1 MVYCRLRVG
10 KPFLRF
16 LCKKLLVFIG
26 ILIVSG
32 TILFIV
38 PRLMPSNPVEMMITK
53 VLGGS
58 ASGGSM
64 GTGGSG
70 SGGGVTQGSMVEVLR
85 RVYTEKFGLGQSL
98 EVQFILFWKRVLTF
112 DFGISYSYYPA
123 RVNDIIARALPWTL
137 ALVIPVP
144 IIGFFMGNRLG
155 SMAAL
160 KKGKIATLAYY
171 ATVYLSIMP
180 YYWFGMTLIYVFGV
194 MLRWFPLSGAY
205 SRIWMK
211 PQWNNLN
218 FILDVLHHYALPFL
232 SLVAQGIGGWALGMR
247 ASVASQVRSTYPLYM
262 RSIGFSFKKIR
273 ERVERN
279 AILPNFT
286 WLPMSFSGLVGQTLL
301 VETVFGYPG
310 IGSLMYDAAFSL
322 DYPMLEA
329 TFLITM
335 LIVLVG
341 NLICDI
347 IYGLLDPRI
356 GSRYVSEE
364 SQ

>member
-1 MVYCRLRVG
+1 M
-10 KPFLRF
+10 
-16 LCKKLLVFIG
+16 
-26 ILIVSG
+26 
-32 TILFIV
+32 
-38 PRLMPSNPVEMMITK
+38 
-53 VLGGS
+53 
-58 ASGGSM
+58 
-64 GTGGSG
+64 
-70 SGGGVTQGSMVEVLR
+70 
-85 RVYTEKFGLGQSL
+85 
-98 EVQFILFWKRVLTF
+98 
-112 DFGISYSYYPA
+112 
-123 RVNDIIARALPWTL
+123 
-137 ALVIPVP
+137 
-144 IIGFFMGNRLG
+144 
-155 SMAAL
+155 
-160 KKGKIATLAYY
+160 
-171 ATVYLSIMP
+171 YLSIMP
-180 YYWFGMTLIYVFGV
+180 YYWFGMILIYVFGV
-194 MLRWFPLSGAY
+194 ALHWFPLSGAY
-205 SRIWMK
+205 SRIWLK
-211 PQWNNLN
+211 PQWDNLN

-232 SLVAQGIGGWALGMR
+232 SLIAQGIGGWALGMR
-247 ASVASQVRSTYPLYM
+247 ASVASQVRSAYTLYM
-262 RSIGFSFKKIR
+262 RNLGFSFKKLR

-364 SQ
+364 RQ